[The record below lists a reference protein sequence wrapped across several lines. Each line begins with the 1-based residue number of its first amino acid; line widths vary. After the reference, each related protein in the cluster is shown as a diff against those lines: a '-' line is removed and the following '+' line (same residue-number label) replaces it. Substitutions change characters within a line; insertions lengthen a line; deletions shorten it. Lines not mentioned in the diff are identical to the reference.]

1 MERSEVKPRR
11 RQECDEATH
20 QRRGGESEGG
30 ALLRR
35 VLVAAVWNVWVGLW
49 EMRGNGE
56 RIAVTEPNGVTSSE
70 NRVLVGTLVVP

>member
-1 MERSEVKPRR
+1 MGDERAQTGVGGVATMERSEVKPRR

-35 VLVAAVWNVWVGLW
+35 VLVAAV
-49 EMRGNGE
+49 
-56 RIAVTEPNGVTSSE
+56 AVTEPNGVTNSE